1 MSQNPQTLVDL
12 RAFLMPLTG
21 LAAVSLGIVGNA
33 AHLSGYHLGRDRI
46 FGPDGQGDQ
55 DYSTRSERDNKF
67 LTNQAS
73 AMDIGSF
80 ARLRELSRFIVEE
93 GQVNAPDT
101 RDIREVIYSLDG
113 KKVLRWDRE
122 RGFMSEPKE
131 EGDSS
136 HRTHTHVSWY
146 RDSVDRDKRPLL
158 ARFFSVPSPV
168 PVPPVDPVNPIDPVP
183 VQGEVVKSFAVP
195 KAMSVCTVAQG
206 ARFFDASDL
215 ADVAFNIDPGRDMPF
230 LGEPFPGV
238 ALVHRTDEQGNA
250 TGRAFFVRMA
260 DVKNIRPA

>member
-55 DYSTRSERDNKF
+55 DYSTRSERDKAF
-67 LTNQAS
+67 VTNQAS

-80 ARLRELSRFIVEE
+80 ARLRDLSRFIVDE
-93 GQVNAPDT
+93 GRVNAPDT

-113 KKVLRWDRE
+113 TKVLRWDRE

-146 RDSVDRDKRPLL
+146 RDSLGRDKRTLF
-158 ARFFSVPSPV
+158 ARFFDQPFTPSPDQDV
-168 PVPPVDPVNPIDPVP
+168 PVNPVH

-195 KAMSVCTVAQG
+195 KATSICTVSQG

-230 LGEPFPGV
+230 LGEAFPGI

-250 TGRAFFVRMA
+250 TGRVFFVRMA
-260 DVKNIRPA
+260 DVTNVRPA